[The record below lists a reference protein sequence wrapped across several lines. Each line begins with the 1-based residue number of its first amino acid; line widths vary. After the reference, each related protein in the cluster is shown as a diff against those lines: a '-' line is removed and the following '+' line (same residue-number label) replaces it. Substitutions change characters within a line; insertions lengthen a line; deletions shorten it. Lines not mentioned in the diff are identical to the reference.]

1 MIEKVFFKTMNSLGP
16 YEKNPHLAVA
26 VSGGCDSLC
35 LAILAKKWVDMKGGR
50 ITALIV
56 DHSLRKT
63 SNQESKK
70 TQNTLKKK
78 KFLANLLNGIYQ
90 KNQKTAYKRKHVNSD
105 IIFLRNGVIKKI
117 LNIC

>member
-56 DHSLRKT
+56 DHSLRKN
-63 SNQESKK
+63 SNQQSKK
-70 TQNTLKKK
+70 TQNTLLFHTFKPQPTLIHSNPNPPLKSDYC
-78 KFLANLLNGIYQ
+78 LL
-90 KNQKTAYKRKHVNSD
+90 
-105 IIFLRNGVIKKI
+105 
-117 LNIC
+117 